1 MENNFDKIKKYNIW
15 DGKTINIGYQRKTY
29 LDKIENYI
37 GNKLI
42 KVLVGQRRSGKSY
55 IMRQLISKIMSE
67 KNIAPANFFYLNKEY
82 SAFNEI
88 RTGDELEN
96 LFVRYINEIKPKG
109 RIFIF
114 LDEIQNIDGWESF
127 VNSYSQDFTHEYE
140 IFITGSNSKLLSG
153 DLATLL
159 SGRYVEFEIMPF
171 SFEEIVDFKKDC
183 PSRESFVNYIKTG
196 GLPELLH
203 ISDEEVQRH
212 YIESLK
218 NTIILRDIIE
228 RQNVKDVSLL
238 DDIFRFITAKI
249 GNMTSIS
256 SIIKYFKNQ
265 NRKTNYE
272 TISSYISFLTE
283 SFIIH
288 KADRF
293 NLKGKRVV
301 GGECKYYLNDFAFK
315 SFLYGFTASDIGYYL
330 ENFVYNKL
338 RGSGF
343 NVSVGVFDNY
353 EIDFIAKKGDKTIYI
368 QVCYLLSDQKV
379 IDREFGNLLKIN
391 DNYEKI
397 VISLDDVKFSDYEG
411 VKHLRPWE
419 LV

>member
-1 MENNFDKIKKYNIW
+1 
-15 DGKTINIGYQRKTY
+15 
-29 LDKIENYI
+29 
-37 GNKLI
+37 
-42 KVLVGQRRSGKSY
+42 VLVGQRRGGKSY
-55 IMRQLISKIMSE
+55 IMRQIMRKLLDD
-67 KNIAPANFFYLNKEY
+67 KNISPTNIFYLNKEFT
-82 SAFNEI
+82 AFNEI
-88 RTGDELEN
+88 RTVVELEE
-96 LFVRYINEIKPKG
+96 LFEKYLKELSPSGKIY
-109 RIFIF
+109 IF
-114 LDEIQNIDGWESF
+114 LDEVQNIDKWESF
-127 VNSYSQDFTHEYE
+127 VNSYSQDFTREYE

-153 DLATLL
+153 ELATLL

-171 SFEEIVDFKKDC
+171 SFEETTDFKAD
-183 PSRESFVNYIKTG
+183 SLSGENFINYLKKG

-203 ISDEEVQRH
+203 INDVEIQRH
-212 YIESLK
+212 YVESLK
-218 NTIILRDIIE
+218 DTIILRDIVE
-228 RQNVKDVSLL
+228 RMNVKDVTLL
-238 DDIFRFITAKI
+238 DDIFRYISANI

-256 SIIKYFKNQ
+256 SIIKYFKHQ

-272 TISSYISFLTE
+272 TISSYINFLAET
-283 SFIIH
+283 FIIH

-293 NLKGKRVV
+293 SLKGKKTL

-315 SFLYGFTASDIGYYL
+315 SYLYGFTASDIGYYL

-338 RGSGF
+338 RGSDF

-353 EIDFIAKKGDKTIYI
+353 EIDFVATKGEKTIYI

-397 VISLDDVKFSDYEG
+397 VVSLDDVKFSDYYG

-419 LV
+419 LVV